1 MRDDRG
7 RRGYESDCVLGPARK
22 SPCRRSFEI
31 WAWRQGDV
39 FFFFFF
45 LHCQIIWL
53 WLYGGLCG
61 GLLLVHGKMKA
72 GVRVIKLTHSR

>member
-39 FFFFFF
+39 FFLFLFSFFYTVKS
-45 LHCQIIWL
+45 
-53 WLYGGLCG
+53 YGCG
-61 GLLLVHGKMKA
+61 CMVVCVVAYYSYMAK
-72 GVRVIKLTHSR
+72 